1 MLTYILKMVVCSVLL
16 FVYYQLFLRNK
27 QFHHYNRFYLL
38 FAVGLSFLIPFINID
53 FLIQSDNERI
63 GRLLDLVYA
72 SQQSQQVILISTD
85 AAASVSWQSIVY
97 ILLALV
103 SALLLL
109 FVFIRIIKIFR
120 LRKRYTVKPLG
131 DIFFVDTNLQ
141 EAPFSFFK
149 NLFWREDISLD
160 EEAGR
165 QIFRHEMA
173 HIEQRH
179 SYDRVF
185 MQVVK
190 AVCWFNPVFYFIE
203 KELTLI
209 HEYIA
214 DEKAIDNKDG
224 RAFATMLLRSRIDSF
239 KYAPGQ
245 AIFYSSI
252 KKRLHMLTNNE
263 QTKYSYARRLL
274 VLPLLGCITF
284 ALGFNIQ
291 KAEAKETIKELE
303 NQLAITEMNTQ
314 DTLPPLKGKVEGVMI
329 TTGGEV
335 KVSENGKPFATVG
348 GDGPLT
354 ITSNDDS
361 IMKALI
367 IVDGKP
373 LQQNRDLDKI
383 NSNDIKSIN
392 VLKGKAATAI
402 YGKQGKNGVI
412 EISKK
417 KSQKNETLT
426 EPKELI
432 VKGYRIESA
441 ANTKNNTE
449 ENQFLIKGNKDV
461 LYILDGK
468 PLTKGTDMNFLN
480 PNDIEAITVLKDKAA
495 AAIYGEQGKNGVV
508 LITTKQS
515 MDRHNK
521 NEEDALNKQKETYD
535 KEFTTVQEPATYPGN
550 WNQFVGRNLN
560 HDIINNKK
568 GPVGTYRVT
577 VSFRVDKEGNISQVK
592 ALNDP
597 GYGTAAE
604 AVRVINKS
612 GKWNPA
618 KQNGKKVIS
627 RKKVEFVWDVQDSK
641 FTVIYSNQ

>member
-85 AAASVSWQSIVY
+85 AAVSVSWQSIVY

-252 KKRLHMLTNNE
+252 KKRLHMLTNNQ

-367 IVDGKP
+367 IV
-373 LQQNRDLDKI
+373 
-383 NSNDIKSIN
+383 
-392 VLKGKAATAI
+392 
-402 YGKQGKNGVI
+402 
-412 EISKK
+412 
-417 KSQKNETLT
+417 
-426 EPKELI
+426 
-432 VKGYRIESA
+432 
-441 ANTKNNTE
+441 
-449 ENQFLIKGNKDV
+449 
-461 LYILDGK
+461 DGK